1 MKFVDRNVNHEELE
15 EEGKRGKRKRKNNNN
30 NNAELR
36 KKGNVKDSWKM
47 RKEEVRENLLMLI
60 VVEAP
65 STLLLLYITGVRPP
79 LLSAQHP
86 LNYSAAAFNST
97 ASASS

>member
-1 MKFVDRNVNHEELE
+1 
-15 EEGKRGKRKRKNNNN
+15 
-30 NNAELR
+30 
-36 KKGNVKDSWKM
+36 M
-47 RKEEVRENLLMLI
+47 RKEEVGENLLMLI

-86 LNYSAAAFNST
+86 LNYSAAAFKSA

>member
-1 MKFVDRNVNHEELE
+1 VKFVSGNVNYEELE
-15 EEGKRGKRKRKNNNN
+15 EEAKRGKRKEKTTTTTNN

-36 KKGNVKDSWKM
+36 KKYNVKDSWKM
-47 RKEEVRENLLMLI
+47 RKEEVGENLLMLI

-79 LLSAQHP
+79 STSLSTTPTKLLC
-86 LNYSAAAFNST
+86 
-97 ASASS
+97 SSI